1 MHYATEA
8 PYEVRETSAMSAHDL
23 IRIRRFARYWDLYG
37 NSGRFTRT
45 LPALL
50 NEHPFARFMAFSDW
64 LHARTAA
71 THRLALETQ
80 MELLHDWLVEVDDQS
95 ADPISLLLQQDYAAS
110 GAHGRPRFMAKGAT
124 LGRASHRASHW
135 RSDQALS

>member
-1 MHYATEA
+1 
-8 PYEVRETSAMSAHDL
+8 
-23 IRIRRFARYWDLYG
+23 
-37 NSGRFTRT
+37 
-45 LPALL
+45 
-50 NEHPFARFMAFSDW
+50 MAFSDW

>member
-1 MHYATEA
+1 
-8 PYEVRETSAMSAHDL
+8 
-23 IRIRRFARYWDLYG
+23 
-37 NSGRFTRT
+37 
-45 LPALL
+45 
-50 NEHPFARFMAFSDW
+50 
-64 LHARTAA
+64 
-71 THRLALETQ
+71 
-80 MELLHDWLVEVDDQS
+80 VDNQS